1 LQAALRPGVEPSRIK
16 IDPVSGCKYSFD
28 HSDHRQQDL
37 VEARPRCPNGHE
49 FTPENTRMK
58 AGARVCRTCH
68 REGETARLSNPDYRA
83 RKREADRRFRKHHWL
98 TSEQK
103 ARKFE
108 LQRNRREAAR
118 SVPR

>member
-1 LQAALRPGVEPSRIK
+1 MKQTSTIALELLIFVAFADRRTLRDQERNRPLRK
-16 IDPVSGCKYSFD
+16 
-28 HSDHRQQDL
+28 L
-37 VEARPRCPNGHE
+37 A
-49 FTPENTRMK
+49 
-58 AGARVCRTCH
+58 
-68 REGETARLSNPDYRA
+68 A

-118 SVPR
+118 SGRRHCANNNCNSFGYICLGKSGESACRDVR